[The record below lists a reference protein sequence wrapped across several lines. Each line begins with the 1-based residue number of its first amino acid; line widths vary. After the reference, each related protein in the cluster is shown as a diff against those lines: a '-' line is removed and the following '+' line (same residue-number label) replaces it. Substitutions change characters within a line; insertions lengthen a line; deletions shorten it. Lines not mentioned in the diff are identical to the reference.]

1 MIPLKIGG
9 PWNQAIFRLILRIL
23 KNQRFF
29 MYFTILFSIWK
40 HISYVILFYLFA
52 IEKKYLGV
60 ISNLLIDFF
69 DLSNK
74 WKLK

>member
-40 HISYVILFYLFA
+40 HISYVILFYLFG

-69 DLSNK
+69 YLSNK

>member
-1 MIPLKIGG
+1 MIPLKMGG
-9 PWNQAIFRLILRIL
+9 PSNQAIFRLILRIL
-23 KNQRFF
+23 KNQGFC

-40 HISYVILFYLFA
+40 HISYVILFYLFG

>member
-9 PWNQAIFRLILRIL
+9 PGNQAIFRLILRIL

-40 HISYVILFYLFA
+40 NISYVIYIYLFG

-69 DLSNK
+69 YLSNK